1 MATVM
6 KQVPI
11 DDALATLKEVITR
24 RVGAEVTSTLD
35 DEWWFQFIEFG
46 LDALLYGLA
55 VAEDWQSELTEEL
68 EVVGMTP
75 DEATKTFREW
85 LEYNNGYYAQ
95 FGLERS
101 KIIRAEKDYSLSLF
115 GLRKPKA
122 GSRLEA
128 WIIINGT
135 SAAVEDAC
143 TWGNP

>member
-1 MATVM
+1 MAAVM
-6 KQVPI
+6 KQVPV
-11 DDALATLKEVITR
+11 DEVLATLKEVITR

-35 DEWWFQFIEFG
+35 DEWWYQFVEFA
-46 LDALLYGLA
+46 LDAILYGLA
-55 VAEDWQSELTEEL
+55 TAEDWQTDLTEEL
-68 EVVGMTP
+68 EVIGMTP
-75 DEATKTFREW
+75 EEAKKTFREW

-115 GLRKPKA
+115 GLRRPKA

-135 SAAVEDAC
+135 PADLEESC
-143 TWGNP
+143 TWN